1 MCTPETPS
9 SYESI
14 MARLLHHHTYCRAL
28 EPHGECSWASGR
40 VGGSKAL
47 DCLLLWHL
55 SQVQLGEPY
64 VVLVAR
70 TYGNTKLGE
79 FAATELLKL
88 EPKDSDIH

>member
-1 MCTPETPS
+1 MS
-9 SYESI
+9 Q
-14 MARLLHHHTYCRAL
+14 LWQDYCIITLTVVLWNRMVNVV
-28 EPHGECSWASGR
+28 GR
-40 VGGSKAL
+40 VGELEEAKLAL

-64 VVLVAR
+64 VVPVER

-88 EPKDSDIH
+88 EPKDSDIL